1 MKRQPDLSA
10 TEKTVLR
17 KPPGKDMRGGW
28 NESNHTDSQNET
40 KWKGYHNDPNLDHAA
55 GDYEPIT
62 HKGMFHASNHRK
74 LKASVF
80 QERDAH
86 VEEQIDESL
95 HLLMEDDLR
104 AYEVDLIPTE
114 FGDMQGPNL
123 R

>member
-1 MKRQPDLSA
+1 MNHQPDLSA
-10 TEKTVLR
+10 TEETVLR
-17 KPPGKDMRGGW
+17 KPPVKDMRGGW
-28 NESNHTDSQNET
+28 NESNHTDTQNET
-40 KWKGYHNDPNLDHAA
+40 KWKGYHNAPDLDHAA

-62 HKGMFHASNHRK
+62 HKGMFHPSNHRK

-80 QERDAH
+80 QERG
-86 VEEQIDESL
+86 EEQIDESL

-104 AYEVDLIPTE
+104 AYEVDQIPTE